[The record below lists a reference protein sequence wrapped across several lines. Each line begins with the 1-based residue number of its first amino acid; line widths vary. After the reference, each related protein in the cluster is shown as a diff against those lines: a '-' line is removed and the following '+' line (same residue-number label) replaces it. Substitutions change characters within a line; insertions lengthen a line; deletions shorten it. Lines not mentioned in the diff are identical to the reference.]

1 MIREPVVAGQFY
13 PASPRELRSMIA
25 SMVDEKAVKKEVIG
39 VVSPHAGYP
48 YSGPVAGA
56 VLSRIKFKDTFV
68 ILGPSHTGRGKP
80 FSIMTAGA
88 WRTPLG
94 QVEIDSDLG
103 KKMLAGSSHLQEDAL
118 AHQYEHSIEVQI
130 PFLQYFKPDV
140 RIVPIVLA
148 YATPEIYKQI
158 GREIAQA
165 VKESKSF
172 QGRVILMASS
182 DMTHYEPQELAQ
194 KKDNE
199 AIKAMLDLNEDELLK
214 RVEEMNISMCGYAP
228 VAALI
233 AAAKELGAKS
243 AELVKYQTSGDTTGD
258 FSSVVGYAGIIFP
271 AAEMHPIVS
280 LAKEAVDIYVREGKV
295 ISAPS
300 TLTAEMQ
307 AQAGVF
313 VTLHKFGELRG
324 CIGTLEPTTGNV
336 ASEIIQNA
344 ISSATRDP
352 RFPPVASNELEDLEY
367 HVDVLTE
374 PKPVKDK
381 KKLDPKKYGV
391 IVECGWRRGLLLPD
405 LEGVDTVAHQIDIC
419 RRKAGIAPNE
429 PIKLYCFEVKRYK

>member
-1 MIREPVVAGQFY
+1 MIRGPVVAGQFY
-13 PASPRELRSMIA
+13 PASPDELRKMIA
-25 SMVDEKAVKKEVIG
+25 SMVDEKAAKKDVIG

-56 VLSRIKFKDTFV
+56 VLSRIKFKGTFV
-68 ILGPSHTGRGKP
+68 ILGPSHTGQGKP
-80 FSIMTAGA
+80 FSIMTEGS
-88 WRTPLG
+88 WKTPLG

-148 YATPEIYKQI
+148 HATPEIYKQI

-165 VKESKSF
+165 VKESK
-172 QGRVILMASS
+172 RDVVLMASS
-182 DMTHYEPQELAQ
+182 DMTHYEPQELAKQ
-194 KKDNE
+194 KDNE
-199 AIKAMLDLNEDELLK
+199 AIKAMLDLDEDELLK

-258 FSSVVGYAGIIFP
+258 YSSVVGYAGIIFS
-271 AAEMHPIVS
+271 AAETHPLVS
-280 LAKEAVDIYVREGKV
+280 LAKQAVETYVRQDKT
-295 ISAPS
+295 ISPPPA
-300 TLTAEMQ
+300 LTPEMQ

-336 ASEIIQNA
+336 ATEIIQNA

-352 RFPPVASNELEDLEY
+352 RFPPVAPNELEDLEY

>member
-1 MIREPVVAGQFY
+1 
-13 PASPRELRSMIA
+13 
-25 SMVDEKAVKKEVIG
+25 
-39 VVSPHAGYP
+39 
-48 YSGPVAGA
+48 
-56 VLSRIKFKDTFV
+56 
-68 ILGPSHTGRGKP
+68 
-80 FSIMTAGA
+80 MTAGA

-94 QVEIDSDLG
+94 EVEIDSELG
-103 KKMLAGSSHLQEDAL
+103 KRILDGSSHLQEDAL
-118 AHQYEHSIEVQI
+118 AHQYEHSIEVQL

-148 YATPEIYKQI
+148 HATPEIYKQI

-165 VKESKSF
+165 VKELK
-172 QGRVILMASS
+172 RDIVLMASS

-199 AIKAMLDLNEDELLK
+199 AIKAMLDLDEDELLK

-258 FSSVVGYAGIIFP
+258 YTSVVGYAGIIFTAP
-271 AAEMHPIVS
+271 EMHPLVS
-280 LAKEAVDIYVREGKV
+280 LAKQAVDVYVREGKT
-295 ISAPS
+295 ISPPP
-300 TLTAEMQ
+300 TLTPEMQ

-352 RFPPVASNELEDLEY
+352 RFPPVAPNELEDIEY

-374 PKPVKDK
+374 PVPVKDK